1 MVETE
6 GRPYTDVEA
15 GTLGDRD
22 QFSELHLPFSLGQHQ
37 HSRAPVSKDTG
48 WRRLFQGRFQASSRN
63 LDFLSLSHRFKV
75 LLLVSITHSVVKT

>member
-1 MVETE
+1 MVEPE

-22 QFSELHLPFSLGQHQ
+22 QLSELHLPFSLGEHQ
-37 HSRAPVSKDTG
+37 HSRAPVSKDTCWG
-48 WRRLFQGRFQASSRN
+48 RLFQGRVQAISRN

-75 LLLVSITHSVVKT
+75 LLLVTVTHSVVKT